1 MRAVYVDLDATLL
14 GPGGVLLRDAKG
26 GFSLQG
32 VRALQACHRA
42 GAEVVLMSGRRKAQV
57 MEDAR
62 LIGQES
68 YIFEAGSCLVLD
80 GEEHWLTGELM
91 PGGGGADG
99 GTIHDQIEAMG
110 APALLLE
117 HYDGRLE
124 YHDPWH
130 RNREVSH
137 LFRGLVDAAEAD
149 ALLAE
154 HGHGALRLVDN
165 GGVHRRSPRLVALEE
180 VRAYHLVPRGASK
193 ANAVARHMRARGL
206 GPQDAIAVGDSRE
219 DLETA
224 AHVGQ
229 FWFVANALERDPTL
243 REVAANRS
251 NVTVAEASYGAGVYE
266 AVVTTLA
273 LRGGG

>member
-14 GPGGVLLRDAKG
+14 GPGGVLLRGADGA
-26 GFSLQG
+26 FALDG
-32 VRALQACHRA
+32 VRALQACDRA
-42 GAEVVLMSGRRKAQV
+42 GAEVVLMSGRREAQV

-62 LIGQES
+62 LIGQTS

-80 GEEHWLTGELM
+80 GEEHWLTGDLM
-91 PGGGGADG
+91 PGGER

-117 HYDGRLE
+117 HYEGRLE

-165 GGVHRRSPRLVALEE
+165 GGVHRRSPRLVGLEE

-193 ANAVARHMRARGL
+193 AGAVARHMRARGL
-206 GPQDAIAVGDSRE
+206 QPEDAIAVGDSRE

-224 AHVGQ
+224 AHVGT

-243 REVAANRS
+243 REAAAGRP
-251 NVTVAEASYGAGVYE
+251 NVRVAEASYGAGVYE

-273 LRGGG
+273 ARA

>member
-1 MRAVYVDLDATLL
+1 VREDVAVRSVYVDLDATLL
-14 GPGGVLLRDAKG
+14 GPGGVLLRGADGTFA
-26 GFSLQG
+26 LDG
-32 VRALQACHRA
+32 VRALQACDRA
-42 GAEVVLMSGRRKAQV
+42 GAEVVLMSGRRQAQV

-62 LIGQES
+62 LIGQTS

-80 GEEHWLTGELM
+80 GEEHWLTGDLM
-91 PGGGGADG
+91 PGEA

-110 APALLLE
+110 APRLLLE

-137 LFRGLVDAAEAD
+137 LFRGLVDAAAAD

-165 GGVHRRSPRLVALEE
+165 GGVHRRSPRLVDLEE

-193 ANAVARHMRARGL
+193 AGAVARHMRARRL
-206 GPQDAIAVGDSRE
+206 APEDAIAVGDSRE

-224 AHVGQ
+224 AHVGT

-243 REVAANRS
+243 REAAAGRP
-251 NVTVAEASYGAGVYE
+251 NVRVAEASYGAGVYE

-273 LRGGG
+273 TRA

>member
-1 MRAVYVDLDATLL
+1 VRALYVDLDATLL
-14 GPGGVLLRDAKG
+14 GPGGGLLRDARG
-26 GFSLQG
+26 GFSLEG

-42 GAEVVLMSGRRKAQV
+42 GAEVVLMSGRRQAQV
-57 MEDAR
+57 REDAR
-62 LIGQES
+62 LIGQDS

-80 GEEHWLTGELM
+80 GEEFWLTGALQ
-91 PGGGGADG
+91 PGGAE
-99 GTIHDQIEAMG
+99 GTIHAQIEACG

-117 HYDGRLE
+117 HYAGRLE

-130 RNREVSH
+130 RDREVSH

-154 HGHGALRLVDN
+154 HGHGHLRLVDN
-165 GGVHRRSPRLVALEE
+165 GGAHNGAPRLVAAAE

-193 ANAVARHMRARGL
+193 AAAVARHMRARAIE
-206 GPQDAIAVGDSRE
+206 PADAIAVGDSRE

-224 AHVGQ
+224 ACVGT
-229 FWFVANALERDPTL
+229 FWFVANALGRDPTL
-243 REVAANRS
+243 REAVAGRANVR
-251 NVTVAEASYGAGVYE
+251 VAEGSYGAGVYE

>member
-1 MRAVYVDLDATLL
+1 MRALYVDLDATLL
-14 GPGGVLLRDAKG
+14 GPGGVLLRDAG
-26 GFSLQG
+26 GAFTLQG

-68 YIFEAGSCLVLD
+68 YIFEAGSCAVID
-80 GEEHWLTGELM
+80 GEEFWLTGDLM
-91 PGGGGADG
+91 PGEN

-110 APALLLE
+110 APELLLE
-117 HYDGRLE
+117 HYEGRLE

-130 RNREVSH
+130 LNREVSH

-154 HGHGALRLVDN
+154 HGLGALRLVDN
-165 GGVHRRSPRLVALEE
+165 GGVHRRSPRLVELDE

-193 ANAVARHMRARGL
+193 ANGVARHMRARQL
-206 GPQDAIAVGDSRE
+206 TAQDAIAIGDSRE

-224 AHVGQ
+224 AHVGT
-229 FWFVANALERDPTL
+229 FWFVANALQRDPTL
-243 REVAANRS
+243 RTVATGRE
-251 NVTVAEASYGAGVYE
+251 NVRVAEASYGAGVYE

>member
-14 GPGGVLLRDAKG
+14 GPGGVLLRDARG

-62 LIGQES
+62 LIGQDS

-91 PGGGGADG
+91 PGGAEG

-193 ANAVARHMRARGL
+193 ANGVARHMRARGL
-206 GPQDAIAVGDSRE
+206 APEDAIAVGDSRE

-224 AHVGQ
+224 AHVGT

-243 REVAANRS
+243 RTAAAGRANVA
-251 NVTVAEASYGAGVYE
+251 VAEASYGSGVYE

>member
-1 MRAVYVDLDATLL
+1 MRAVYVDLDSTLL
-14 GPGGVLLRDAKG
+14 GPGGVLVRNAEG
-26 GFSLQG
+26 GFSLDG

-42 GAEVVLMSGRRKAQV
+42 GAEVVLMTGRRKAQV

-62 LIGQES
+62 LIGQDS

-80 GEEHWLTGELM
+80 GEEQWLTGDLL
-91 PGGGGADG
+91 PGGEA

-117 HYDGRLE
+117 HYEGRLE

-165 GGVHRRSPRLVALEE
+165 GGVHRRSPALVALDE

-193 ANAVARHMRARGL
+193 AGAVARHMRARAL
-206 GPQDAIAVGDSRE
+206 GPGDAIAVGDSRE

-224 AHVGQ
+224 AHVGT
-229 FWFVANALERDPTL
+229 FWFVANALQRDPTL
-243 REVAANRS
+243 REAAAGRA
-251 NVTVAEASYGAGVYE
+251 NVRVAEASYGAGVYE

-273 LRGGG
+273 RRGGD

>member
-14 GPGGVLLRDAKG
+14 GPGGVLLRDAG
-26 GFSLQG
+26 GAFTLDG

-62 LIGQES
+62 LIGQQS

-80 GEEHWLTGELM
+80 GEELWLTGELM
-91 PGGGGADG
+91 PGKA

-117 HYDGRLE
+117 HYEGRLE
-124 YHDPWH
+124 YHEPWH

-154 HGHGALRLVDN
+154 RGHGALRLVDN

-193 ANAVARHMRARGL
+193 ANGVARHMRARGL
-206 GPQDAIAVGDSRE
+206 AAQDAIAVGDSRE

-224 AHVGQ
+224 AHVGT

-243 REVAANRS
+243 RDVAAGRP
-251 NVTVAEASYGAGVYE
+251 NVRVAEASYGAGVYE